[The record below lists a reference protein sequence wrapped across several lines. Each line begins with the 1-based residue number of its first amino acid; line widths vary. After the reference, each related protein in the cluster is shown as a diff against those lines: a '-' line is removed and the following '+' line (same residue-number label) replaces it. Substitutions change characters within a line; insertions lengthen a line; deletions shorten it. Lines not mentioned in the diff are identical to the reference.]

1 MLSHSLS
8 HTLFFTPFIQSF
20 DNTCHSK
27 YCNTDG
33 LCAPPPVCTKGT
45 YLNTLNTSPPQYSCT
60 PCPRGRYGDEDGQT
74 DSNCSGV
81 CAEGYYCPL
90 GSVSQYQFECG
101 GKDVYCKRGSGSPIH
116 SSAGRYTVNT
126 PTDSITSQNNTVN
139 GFINE
144 NYAVNTGNTFLNEG
158 SSDIFT
164 VNGLEESTR
173 TNDAICPVGYY
184 CTGGVRRAC
193 PIGRYLH

>member
-1 MLSHSLS
+1 M
-8 HTLFFTPFIQSF
+8 
-20 DNTCHSK
+20 
-27 YCNTDG
+27 
-33 LCAPPPVCTKGT
+33 
-45 YLNTLNTSPPQYSCT
+45 
-60 PCPRGRYGDEDGQT
+60 
-74 DSNCSGV
+74 
-81 CAEGYYCPL
+81 
-90 GSVSQYQFECG
+90 
-101 GKDVYCKRGSGSPIH
+101 YCKRGSGSPIQ

-126 PTDSITSQNNTVN
+126 PTDSITGQNNTVN